1 VALPALVQLRHST
14 DQETKKAARSIMAG
28 GLFETKAMPKHRL
41 LAGL

>member
-1 VALPALVQLRHST
+1 MVQLRRSI
-14 DQETKKAARSIMAG
+14 DQQTKKAARSIMAG